1 MHVGSLILILQDEV
15 MDLPTVNE
23 DKLAEHSNI
32 RGRSERL
39 SDGDLSLFCYQL
51 SLIFKS
57 GIPFLEGMN
66 LFAEEMAD
74 SRFKSLARKLY
85 QDVFVGTSFHTSLE
99 NLKVFPPYMVNML
112 AMAEA
117 TGTLDSELERLSIY
131 YDKSEKLKRRI
142 TNALTYPVILAVL
155 MGGIILLL
163 IVRILPIF
171 HEILVSLGGE
181 IPPVTQALLNF
192 STGIRS
198 NSLILLVLAVLIV
211 ILIIL
216 FSKTA
221 PGKRIW
227 DKCKITTPLIRSIG
241 LKTLSARFSM
251 GMSMLLKSGIPFD
264 DAMGMV
270 HNIIENSYAAEKLE
284 ACREE
289 IRAGTDVSAAFS
301 KMGLFPAL
309 FVKMLQTGYRTG
321 EMEKAMEKIS
331 DIYENEADRYMSR
344 ITSAIEPILVIIL
357 SLVVGV
363 ILLAIMLPLISIM
376 SSIG

>member
-1 MHVGSLILILQDEV
+1 MPIVNRDSHVV
-15 MDLPTVNE
+15 RN
-23 DKLAEHSNI
+23 NI
-32 RGRSERL
+32 GRRSEKL
-39 SDGDLSLFCYQL
+39 SAGDLSLFCYQL

-85 QDVFVGTSFHTSLE
+85 RDVFAGTNFHTSLE

-117 TGTLDSELERLSIY
+117 TGTLDSELERLSVY

-142 TNALTYPVILAVL
+142 SNALTYPVVLAVL

-163 IVRILPIF
+163 ILRILPIF
-171 HEILVSLGGE
+171 HEILVSIGGD

-192 STGIRS
+192 STGIRNIS
-198 NSLILLVLAVLIV
+198 VLLLVLAALIV
-211 ILIIL
+211 TVVILLI
-216 FSKTA
+216 KTV
-221 PGKRIW
+221 PGKKMW
-227 DKCKITTPLIRSIG
+227 DKCKVTAPLIKNIG

-251 GMSMLLKSGIPFD
+251 GMSLLLKSGIPFD

-289 IRAGTDVSAAFS
+289 IRTGTDVSAAFS

-309 FVKMLQTGYRTG
+309 FVKILQTGYRTG

-331 DIYENEADRYMSR
+331 DIYENEADRYMNR

-357 SLVVGV
+357 SLVVGI
-363 ILLAIMLPLISIM
+363 ILLAVMLPLISIM

>member
-1 MHVGSLILILQDEV
+1 M
-15 MDLPTVNE
+15 PTVNE
-23 DKLAEHSNI
+23 DKLEERNNI
-32 RGRSERL
+32 GGQSGRL
-39 SDGDLSLFCYQL
+39 SAGDLSLFCYQL
-51 SLIFKS
+51 SLVFKS

-66 LFAEEMAD
+66 LFAEEMVD

-85 QDVFVGTSFHTSLE
+85 RDIFDGANFHTSLK

-112 AMAEA
+112 SMAEA
-117 TGTLDSELERLSIY
+117 TGTLDSELERLSVY

-142 TNALTYPVILAVL
+142 SNALTYPIVLAVL

-163 IVRILPIF
+163 ILRILPIF
-171 HEILVSLGGE
+171 HEILVSIGGD

-192 STGIRS
+192 STGIRN
-198 NSLILLVLAVLIV
+198 NSIILLALAVLI
-211 ILIIL
+211 IMLIIL
-216 FSKTA
+216 LSKTA

-227 DKCKITTPLIRSIG
+227 DKCKVTAPLIRNIG
-241 LKTLSARFSM
+241 LKTLAARFGM
-251 GMSMLLKSGIPFD
+251 GMSLLLKSGIPFD

-309 FVKMLQTGYRTG
+309 FVKMLQTGYKTG

-331 DIYENEADRYMSR
+331 DIYENEADRYMNR
-344 ITSAIEPILVIIL
+344 ITSAIEPLLVIIL

-363 ILLAIMLPLISIM
+363 ILLAVMLPLISIM

>member
-1 MHVGSLILILQDEV
+1 

-23 DKLAEHSNI
+23 DKTGARKNI
-32 RGRSERL
+32 VRRSEKL
-39 SDGDLSLFCYQL
+39 SAGDLSLFCYQL
-51 SLIFKS
+51 SLVFKS

-74 SRFKSLARKLY
+74 SRFKSLARSLY
-85 QDVFVGTSFHTSLE
+85 RYVFDGTSFHSSLE

-142 TNALTYPVILAVL
+142 SNALTYPMVLAVL
-155 MGGIILLL
+155 MGGVILLL
-163 IVRILPIF
+163 ILRVLPIF
-171 HEILVSLGGE
+171 HEILVSIGGE
-181 IPPVTQALLNF
+181 IPPVTKALLNF
-192 STGIRS
+192 STGIRN
-198 NSLILLVLAVLIV
+198 NSLLLLALAVLMV
-211 ILIIL
+211 ALVIL

-221 PGKRIW
+221 QGKRIW
-227 DKCKITTPLIRSIG
+227 DKCKITAPLIRNVG
-241 LKTLSARFSM
+241 LKNLSARFSM
-251 GMSMLLKSGIPFD
+251 GMSLLLKSGIPFD
-264 DAMGMV
+264 DAMGLV

-289 IRAGTDVSAAFS
+289 IRNGTDLSAAFS

-321 EMEKAMEKIS
+321 EMEKAMEKVS
-331 DIYENEADRYMSR
+331 DIYENEADRYMNR
-344 ITSAIEPILVIIL
+344 ITSAIEPMLVIIL

-363 ILLAIMLPLISIM
+363 ILLAVMLPLISIM